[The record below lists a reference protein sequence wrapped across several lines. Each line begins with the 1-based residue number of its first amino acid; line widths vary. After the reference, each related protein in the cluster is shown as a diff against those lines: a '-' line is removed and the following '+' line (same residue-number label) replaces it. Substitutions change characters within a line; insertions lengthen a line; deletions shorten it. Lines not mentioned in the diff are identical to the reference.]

1 MVQGLVRYPGVGCI
15 VECRIGTE
23 GNDKYDEELNGGEDN
38 DSSESYYSS
47 SDSYEEYPQ
56 PTGLD
61 KSKAEKEDE
70 YDQYDE
76 YDEDYYYD
84 EYENEDYE
92 DEDEDEYE
100 YVEHQGTMGVNVPI
114 QATQSP
120 NVNGANNS
128 EEYEYYDDDYSDYDN
143 DGEEEEEEVY
153 VEHNGTTERN
163 GVEQDYEYSSYED
176 EKTGDMENYDDAYY
190 SYSEGEE
197 WEEVSATKLPQIPA
211 RK

>member
-1 MVQGLVRYPGVGCI
+1 M
-15 VECRIGTE
+15 
-23 GNDKYDEELNGGEDN
+23 NGGEDN

-61 KSKAEKEDE
+61 KSNVEKEDE

-92 DEDEDEYE
+92 DEDEDEY
-100 YVEHQGTMGVNVPI
+100 VEHQGTMGVNVPN

-163 GVEQDYEYSSYED
+163 EVEQDYEYSSYED
-176 EKTGDMENYDDAYY
+176 EKTGDMENYDDDAYY

-211 RK
+211 RKWAASLSPNEPFKTSVPFIRPSWSSFLYLL